1 MLQDTSP
8 AEDFPASWLELLG
21 THSRLG
27 NRAAELLAALEARTR
42 AAGATGK
49 AIFPVEERRYQA
61 LKMVPP
67 AQARVVVIG
76 QDPYHGLV
84 KLADGAL
91 VPEATGLSF
100 SVPRSARLPPS
111 LRNIFKELASD
122 LDLEMPRHG
131 DLTRWAEQGVL
142 LLNTVLS
149 VEQDKP
155 KAHDKFGWQTLTSAL
170 VEALSSSRSGLVFM
184 LWGNSAKALQEHIV
198 ANRHTI
204 IASSHPSPIGGSCNK
219 GFFGSRPFSRAN
231 AALRDQGLPAIDWAL

>member
-1 MLQDTSP
+1 MQETSP
-8 AEDFPASWLELLG
+8 ATDFPASWLELIA

-27 NRAAELLAALEARTR
+27 PGALQLVNDLEARVRAAE
-42 AAGATGK
+42 ATGA
-49 AIFPVEERRYQA
+49 AIFPLAERRYQA
-61 LKMVPP
+61 LKLVAPE
-67 AQARVVVIG
+67 QTKVVIIG

-84 KLADGAL
+84 KLADGTLA
-91 VPEATGLSF
+91 PEATGLSF
-100 SVPRSARLPPS
+100 SVPRGARLPPS

-122 LDLEMPRHG
+122 LGLAMPGHG
-131 DLTRWAEQGVL
+131 DLTPWAAQGVL

-155 KAHDKFGWQTLTSAL
+155 KSHDKFGWQTLTAAL

-184 LWGNSAKALQEHIV
+184 LWGNSAKALQEHI
-198 ANRHTI
+198 ASNGHTI

-231 AALRDQGLPAIDWAL
+231 AALTNQGQEAIDWAL